1 MFALTL
7 MLVSLC
13 RDPRSAATSSHK
25 AEVAAGAAA
34 ALDAELPA
42 DAWPL
47 DELPLE
53 PQAAASKTR
62 PDMRTIRQTLL
73 RTLLILCE
81 RDVRFPAPPHPR
93 RVIPRSL
100 ARAAAGAGG
109 ALDGDRSSGR
119 CRATLSRS
127 PPAGSWAGRAG
138 LRGFAPGPSGQCSS
152 T

>member
-1 MFALTL
+1 

-34 ALDAELPA
+34 ALDEELPA
-42 DAWPL
+42 DAWVP

-53 PQAAASKTR
+53 PQAAASRTR
-62 PDMRTIRQTLL
+62 PQIRAFRQTLP

-81 RDVRFPAPPHPR
+81 RGVRFPAPPHPR
-93 RVIPRSL
+93 RVIHRSL
-100 ARAAAGAGG
+100 AWIRAPV
-109 ALDGDRSSGR
+109 R
-119 CRATLSRS
+119 
-127 PPAGSWAGRAG
+127 AGRWCRRA
-138 LRGFAPGPSGQCSS
+138 RPV